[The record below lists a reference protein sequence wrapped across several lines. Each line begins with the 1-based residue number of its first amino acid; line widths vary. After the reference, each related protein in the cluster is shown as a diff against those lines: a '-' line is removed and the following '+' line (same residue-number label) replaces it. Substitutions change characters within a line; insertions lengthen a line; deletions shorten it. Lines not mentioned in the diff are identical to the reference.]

1 MIPRA
6 AVEEAFR
13 SACAEELAAP
23 KPGNVGM
30 HAPGHGMT
38 TDDFLRSA
46 AAAAPHL
53 CDPAAPL
60 GQRILDAVS
69 ATRAAVGQNTNLGI
83 VLLCAPLAK
92 AAEEA
97 DGDLRG
103 ALVRVLERSDLADA
117 EAVFRAIA
125 LASPGGLGE
134 APRHDVRAPAAVPLR
149 VAMAE
154 AADRDRIARQWTS
167 GFADVFG
174 PGLTASTEARVRW
187 PDPRWAALAV
197 YLKFLAAFPDSHILR
212 KYGVEEAER
221 TRREA
226 APFGRGLQAATDP
239 EAMLP
244 ELLAWDAALKKRGVN
259 PGTSADLTV
268 ATIFA
273 HHLLNR
279 LRLPAN
285 DG

>member
-1 MIPRA
+1 MIRRA
-6 AVEEAFR
+6 AIENAFR

-23 KPGNVGM
+23 KPGNVGV
-30 HAPGHGMT
+30 HAAGHRMT
-38 TDDFLRSA
+38 TEDFLRSA

-60 GQRILDAVS
+60 GQRILGAVS

-92 AAEEA
+92 AAQEA
-97 DGDLRG
+97 DGDLRA
-103 ALVRVLERSDLADA
+103 ALVRVLEQSDLADA

-134 APRHDVRAPAAVPLR
+134 VPHHDVRWPAAVPLR

-154 AADRDRIARQWTS
+154 AADRDRIARQWVS
-167 GFADVFG
+167 GFADVL
-174 PGLTASTEARVRW
+174 GLGMAAYTEALARW
-187 PDPRWAALAV
+187 PDPRWAALAA
-197 YLKFLAAFPDSHILR
+197 YLRFLATFPDSHILR
-212 KYGVEEAER
+212 KHGVEEAER

-226 APFGRGLQAATDP
+226 APIEQRLRAAREPAT
-239 EAMLP
+239 MLP
-244 ELLAWDAALKKRGVN
+244 ELLAWDAVLKQRGVN

-273 HHLLNR
+273 HR
-279 LRLPAN
+279 LGNVLRAAAN